1 MHLENYLKHLSIFYS
16 MNNQKKIAICIT
28 AGEQSENHVGMNIH
42 GDGLSKKGFSLK
54 DIRNFK
60 KTLDDLNIYYEY
72 YRLDKMVSIDDL
84 NRASL
89 LIIRNGIKQILDE
102 SPDNML
108 DEQLG
113 FEWDTKYW
121 DSKSNKVLNKRAR
134 YNVCYGNLNQEP
146 DYENK
151 KGRIVSYDELP
162 ILNKWRNKLG
172 DIFGSKSSNLE
183 MEGNF
188 YYDITK
194 CGINFHGDSER
205 KKVIACSLGES
216 RPIHWQWYF
225 QGKPI
230 GERLKFDINHG
241 DIYIMSE
248 KTTGNDWKN
257 WNDKTLRH
265 AAGIKYTK

>member
-1 MHLENYLKHLSIFYS
+1 
-16 MNNQKKIAICIT
+16 
-28 AGEQSENHVGMNIH
+28 
-42 GDGLSKKGFSLK
+42 
-54 DIRNFK
+54 
-60 KTLDDLNIYYEY
+60 
-72 YRLDKMVSIDDL
+72 MVSINDL
-84 NRASL
+84 DKASL

-134 YNVCYGNLNQEP
+134 YNVCYGNFNQEP

-205 KKVIACSLGES
+205 RK
-216 RPIHWQWYF
+216 
-225 QGKPI
+225 
-230 GERLKFDINHG
+230 
-241 DIYIMSE
+241 
-248 KTTGNDWKN
+248 
-257 WNDKTLRH
+257 
-265 AAGIKYTK
+265 